1 MTEKK
6 NPLLEQMK
14 EWESNIETGLI
25 DGEDIVNSMLEVT
38 VDNINPILA
47 GETSDLIGLSSTFD
61 SLAKLALDDEE
72 ITKEDLA
79 TAMNMAINA
88 YIGKRTDELGKQ
100 INKRDATLGLMET
113 ATILRSGKQ
122 LH

>member
-14 EWESNIETGLI
+14 EWESSIESGLV

-38 VDNINPILA
+38 IDNIDPILA
-47 GETSDLIGLSSTFD
+47 SETSDLIGLSIAFD

-79 TAMNMAINA
+79 SAMNMAINA
-88 YIGKRTDELGKQ
+88 YIGKRTDELDKQ
-100 INKRDATLGLMET
+100 IKKRDATLGLMET
-113 ATILRSGKQ
+113 ATMLRSGKQ

>member
-14 EWESNIETGLI
+14 EWESNIESGLI
-25 DGEDIVNSMLEVT
+25 DGEDIINSMLEVT

-113 ATILRSGKQ
+113 ATMLRSGKQ

>member
-88 YIGKRTDELGKQ
+88 YISKRTDELGRQ

-113 ATILRSGKQ
+113 ATMLRSGKQ

>member
-14 EWESNIETGLI
+14 EWESNIESGLI

-38 VDNINPILA
+38 IDNIDPILA
-47 GETSDLIGLSSTFD
+47 SETSDLIGLSIAFD

-72 ITKEDLA
+72 ITKKDLA
-79 TAMNMAINA
+79 MAMDMAIKA
-88 YIGKRTDELGKQ
+88 YISKRTDELGKQ
-100 INKRDATLGLMET
+100 IKKRETTLDLMEL
-113 ATILRSGKQ
+113 ATMLRSGKQ

>member
-1 MTEKK
+1 
-6 NPLLEQMK
+6 MK
-14 EWESNIETGLI
+14 EWESNIESGLI

-38 VDNINPILA
+38 VDNINLILA

-100 INKRDATLGLMET
+100 INKRDTTLGLMET
-113 ATILRSGKQ
+113 ATMLRSGKQ

>member
-14 EWESNIETGLI
+14 EWESNIESGLI
-25 DGEDIVNSMLEVT
+25 DGEDIVNSMLEIT
-38 VDNINPILA
+38 IDNIDPILA
-47 GETSDLIGLSSTFD
+47 SETSDLIGLSIAFD

-79 TAMNMAINA
+79 SAMNMAVEA
-88 YIGKRTDELGKQ
+88 YISKRTDELGKQ
-100 INKRDATLGLMET
+100 IKKRETTLDLMKLATM
-113 ATILRSGKQ
+113 LRSGKQ

>member
-14 EWESNIETGLI
+14 EWESNIESGLI

-47 GETSDLIGLSSTFD
+47 KETSDLIGLSSTFD

-79 TAMNMAINA
+79 SAMNMAINA

-100 INKRDATLGLMET
+100 INKRDTTLGLMET
-113 ATILRSGKQ
+113 ATMLRSGKQ

>member
-14 EWESNIETGLI
+14 EWESNIESGLV

-79 TAMNMAINA
+79 SAMNMAINA
-88 YIGKRTDELGKQ
+88 YIGKRTDELDKQ

-113 ATILRSGKQ
+113 ATMLRSGKQ

>member
-14 EWESNIETGLI
+14 EWESNIESGLV

-47 GETSDLIGLSSTFD
+47 KETSDLIGLSSTFD

-79 TAMNMAINA
+79 TAMNMAINV

-100 INKRDATLGLMET
+100 INKRDTTLGLMET
-113 ATILRSGKQ
+113 ATMLRSGKQ

>member
-14 EWESNIETGLI
+14 EWESNIESGLV
-25 DGEDIVNSMLEVT
+25 DGADIVNSMLEVT
-38 VDNINPILA
+38 IDNIDPILA
-47 GETSDLIGLSSTFD
+47 SETSDLIGLSIAFD
-61 SLAKLALDDEE
+61 SLGQLALDDEE

-79 TAMNMAINA
+79 KAMSMAVEA
-88 YIGKRTDELGKQ
+88 YINKRTDELDKQ
-100 INKRDATLGLMET
+100 IKKRDTTLNLMET
-113 ATILRSGKQ
+113 ATMLRSGKQ

>member
-14 EWESNIETGLI
+14 EWESNIESGLI

-47 GETSDLIGLSSTFD
+47 SETSDLIGLSSTFD
-61 SLAKLALDDEE
+61 SLAKLALDNEE

-79 TAMNMAINA
+79 SAMNMAINA

>member
-14 EWESNIETGLI
+14 EWESNIESGLV

-47 GETSDLIGLSSTFD
+47 KETSDLIGLSSTFD
-61 SLAKLALDDEE
+61 SLAKLALDDKE

-79 TAMNMAINA
+79 SAMNMAINA

-100 INKRDATLGLMET
+100 INKRDTTLGLMET
-113 ATILRSGKQ
+113 ATMLRSGKQ

>member
-47 GETSDLIGLSSTFD
+47 GETPDLIGLSSTFD

-88 YIGKRTDELGKQ
+88 YISKRTDELGKQ
-100 INKRDATLGLMET
+100 INKRDATLALMET

>member
-14 EWESNIETGLI
+14 EWESNIESGLI
-25 DGEDIVNSMLEVT
+25 DGEDIINSMLEIT

-113 ATILRSGKQ
+113 ATMLRSGKQ

>member
-14 EWESNIETGLI
+14 EWESNIESGLV
-25 DGEDIVNSMLEVT
+25 DGKDIVNSMLEIT
-38 VDNINPILA
+38 IDNIDPILA
-47 GETSDLIGLSSTFD
+47 SETSDLIGLSSTFD

-79 TAMNMAINA
+79 SAMNMAINA
-88 YIGKRTDELGKQ
+88 YIGKRTDELDKQ
-100 INKRDATLGLMET
+100 IKKRETTLDLMEL
-113 ATILRSGKQ
+113 ATMLRSGKQ

>member
-14 EWESNIETGLI
+14 EWESNIESGLV

-38 VDNINPILA
+38 IDNINPILA
-47 GETSDLIGLSSTFD
+47 SETSDLIGLSSTFD

-88 YIGKRTDELGKQ
+88 YISKRTDELGKQ

-113 ATILRSGKQ
+113 ATMLRSGKQ

>member
-14 EWESNIETGLI
+14 EWESNIESGLV

-38 VDNINPILA
+38 IDNIDPILA
-47 GETSDLIGLSSTFD
+47 GETSDLIGLSIAFD

-79 TAMNMAINA
+79 SAMNMAINA
-88 YIGKRTDELGKQ
+88 YIGKRTDELDKQ
-100 INKRDATLGLMET
+100 IKKRDTTLNLMET
-113 ATILRSGKQ
+113 ATMLRSGKQ

>member
-1 MTEKK
+1 
-6 NPLLEQMK
+6 MK
-14 EWESNIETGLI
+14 EWESNIESGLI

-47 GETSDLIGLSSTFD
+47 KETSDLIGLSSTFD

-88 YIGKRTDELGKQ
+88 YIGKRTNELGKQ
-100 INKRDATLGLMET
+100 INKRDTTLGLMET
-113 ATILRSGKQ
+113 ATMLRSGKQ

>member
-14 EWESNIETGLI
+14 EWESNIESGLI

-38 VDNINPILA
+38 VDNINLILA

-100 INKRDATLGLMET
+100 INKRDTTLGLMET
-113 ATILRSGKQ
+113 ATMLRSGKQ

>member
-14 EWESNIETGLI
+14 EWESNIESGLV

-38 VDNINPILA
+38 IDNIDPILA
-47 GETSDLIGLSSTFD
+47 SETSDLIGLSIAFD
-61 SLAKLALDDEE
+61 SLAKLALDNEE

-79 TAMNMAINA
+79 SAMNMAINA
-88 YIGKRTDELGKQ
+88 YIGKRTDELDKQ
-100 INKRDATLGLMET
+100 IKKRDTTLNLMET
-113 ATILRSGKQ
+113 ATMLRSGKQ

>member
-14 EWESNIETGLI
+14 EWESNIESGLI

-38 VDNINPILA
+38 IDNIDPILA
-47 GETSDLIGLSSTFD
+47 SETSDLIGLSIAFD

-79 TAMNMAINA
+79 GAMNMAVEA
-88 YIGKRTDELGKQ
+88 YISKRTDELGKQ
-100 INKRDATLGLMET
+100 IKKRETTLDLMEL
-113 ATILRSGKQ
+113 ATMLRSGKQ

>member
-14 EWESNIETGLI
+14 EWESNIESGLV

-38 VDNINPILA
+38 IDNIDPILA
-47 GETSDLIGLSSTFD
+47 SETSDLIGLSIAFD

-79 TAMNMAINA
+79 SAMNMAINA
-88 YIGKRTDELGKQ
+88 YIGKRTDELDKQ
-100 INKRDATLGLMET
+100 IKKRDTTLNLMET
-113 ATILRSGKQ
+113 ATMLRSGKQ

>member
-1 MTEKK
+1 
-6 NPLLEQMK
+6 MK
-14 EWESNIETGLI
+14 EWESNIESGLV

-38 VDNINPILA
+38 IDNIDPILA
-47 GETSDLIGLSSTFD
+47 SETSDLIGLSIAFD

-79 TAMNMAINA
+79 SAMNMAINA
-88 YIGKRTDELGKQ
+88 YIGKRTDELDKQ
-100 INKRDATLGLMET
+100 IKKRDTTLNLMET
-113 ATILRSGKQ
+113 ATMLRSGKQ

>member
-14 EWESNIETGLI
+14 EWESNIESGLV
-25 DGEDIVNSMLEVT
+25 DGEDIVNSMLGVT
-38 VDNINPILA
+38 IDNIDPILA
-47 GETSDLIGLSSTFD
+47 GETSDLIGLSIAFD
-61 SLAKLALDDEE
+61 SLGQLALDDEE

-79 TAMNMAINA
+79 RAMNMAIEA
-88 YIGKRTDELGKQ
+88 YISKRTDELGKQ
-100 INKRDATLGLMET
+100 IKKRETTLDLMEM
-113 ATILRSGKQ
+113 ATMLRSGKQ

>member
-14 EWESNIETGLI
+14 EWESNIESGLV

-47 GETSDLIGLSSTFD
+47 KETSDLIGLSSTFD

-79 TAMNMAINA
+79 SAMNTAINA

-100 INKRDATLGLMET
+100 INKRDTTLGLMET
-113 ATILRSGKQ
+113 ATMLRSGKQ

>member
-14 EWESNIETGLI
+14 EWESNIESGLI

-38 VDNINPILA
+38 VDNINPILE

-100 INKRDATLGLMET
+100 IKKRDATLGLMET
-113 ATILRSGKQ
+113 ATMLRSGKQ

>member
-6 NPLLEQMK
+6 NPLLEQMN
-14 EWESNIETGLI
+14 EWESNIESGLV
-25 DGEDIVNSMLEVT
+25 DGKDIVNSMLEIT
-38 VDNINPILA
+38 IDNIDPILA
-47 GETSDLIGLSSTFD
+47 SETSDLIGLSITFD

-79 TAMNMAINA
+79 SAMNMAINA
-88 YIGKRTDELGKQ
+88 YIGKRTDELDKQ
-100 INKRDATLGLMET
+100 IKKRETTLDLMEL
-113 ATILRSGKQ
+113 ATMLRSGKQ

>member
-14 EWESNIETGLI
+14 EWESNIESGLI

-38 VDNINPILA
+38 VDNIDPILA
-47 GETSDLIGLSSTFD
+47 SETSDLIGLSSTFD

-88 YIGKRTDELGKQ
+88 YIGKRTDELDKQ
-100 INKRDATLGLMET
+100 IKKRDATLGLMET
-113 ATILRSGKQ
+113 ATMLRSGKQ

>member
-14 EWESNIETGLI
+14 EWESNIESGLV

-79 TAMNMAINA
+79 SAMNMAINA

>member
-14 EWESNIETGLI
+14 EWESNIESGLV
-25 DGEDIVNSMLEVT
+25 DGEDIVNSMLEIT
-38 VDNINPILA
+38 IDNIDPILA
-47 GETSDLIGLSSTFD
+47 SETSDLIGLSIAFD

-88 YIGKRTDELGKQ
+88 YIGKRTDELDKQ
-100 INKRDATLGLMET
+100 IKKRDTTLNLMET
-113 ATILRSGKQ
+113 ATMLRSGKQ

>member
-6 NPLLEQMK
+6 NTLLEQMK
-14 EWESNIETGLI
+14 EWESNLDSGIV
-25 DGEDIVNSMLEVT
+25 DGRDIVNSILEVT

-79 TAMNMAINA
+79 SAMNMAINA
-88 YIGKRTDELGKQ
+88 YISKRTDELDKQ
-100 INKRDATLGLMET
+100 IKKRDTTLDLMET
-113 ATILRSGKQ
+113 ATMLRSGKQ
-122 LH
+122 FH

>member
-14 EWESNIETGLI
+14 EWESNIESGLV

-38 VDNINPILA
+38 IDNIDPILA
-47 GETSDLIGLSSTFD
+47 GEASDLIGLSSAFD

-79 TAMNMAINA
+79 SAMNMAINA
-88 YIGKRTDELGKQ
+88 YIGKRTDELDKQ
-100 INKRDATLGLMET
+100 IRKRDTTLNLMET

>member
-14 EWESNIETGLI
+14 EWESNIESGLI

-88 YIGKRTDELGKQ
+88 YISKRTDELGKQ

-113 ATILRSGKQ
+113 ATMLRSGKQ

>member
-14 EWESNIETGLI
+14 EWESNIESGLV

-47 GETSDLIGLSSTFD
+47 KETSDLIGLSSTFD

-88 YIGKRTDELGKQ
+88 YISKRTDELGKQ

-113 ATILRSGKQ
+113 ATMLRSGKQ

>member
-88 YIGKRTDELGKQ
+88 YISKRTDELGKQ

-113 ATILRSGKQ
+113 ATMLRSGKQ

>member
-14 EWESNIETGLI
+14 EWESNIESGLV

-38 VDNINPILA
+38 IDNIDPILA
-47 GETSDLIGLSSTFD
+47 SETSDLIGLSIAFD
-61 SLAKLALDDEE
+61 SLGRLALDDEE

-79 TAMNMAINA
+79 KAMDMAIVA
-88 YIGKRTDELGKQ
+88 YISKRTDELGKQ
-100 INKRDATLGLMET
+100 IKKRETTLDLMEL
-113 ATILRSGKQ
+113 ATMLRSGKQ